1 MRALVCL
8 LALAAC
14 SRSGEKKPVEP
25 PGKHDAGSHTLAPVG
40 GDGAA
45 PAIALPPA
53 PAVPRVPAGLP
64 ALPADFDLVTPERV
78 ALGELLFWD
87 VRLSTSGK
95 LACATCHD
103 PAHGHAGSAQHPA
116 PAIVDAVWTGA
127 PDWIADRSGA
137 LAALGAHAGRE
148 LGEPLPVAVAGI
160 ADLPLYRAHFERVFA
175 SEPAAR
181 DVLPVNGD
189 TALRALAAFVVT
201 RFDGDAPWDR
211 VEREPAP
218 PAELKAGYQLFMG
231 KARCAQCHVPPLY
244 TDRARHRV
252 GPGAVG
258 GKAGDQG
265 WRTPTLRGAA
275 NRSVFFHDA
284 SAPTLAAAID
294 AHLAGGGELPTLAL
308 STAERQQLGAF
319 VTALTAQAPA
329 TVKPALP

>member
-1 MRALVCL
+1 MVWL

-14 SRSGEKKPVEP
+14 PRTSEHKPVEP
-25 PGKHDAGSHTLAPVG
+25 PGKHDAGSHTLVPQDS
-40 GDGAA
+40 DGAT

-53 PAVPRVPAGLP
+53 PAVPGVPAGLP
-64 ALPADFDLVTPERV
+64 GLPADFELATPERV

-103 PAHGHAGSAQHPA
+103 PAHGYAGSSQHPA
-116 PAIVDAVWTGA
+116 PAIVDAAWTGD
-127 PDWIADRSGA
+127 PDWIGDRSGA

-148 LGEPLPVAVAGI
+148 LGEALPVAVAGI
-160 ADLPLYRAHFERVFA
+160 ADLPLYRAQFERVFA
-175 SEPAAR
+175 SEHLSK

-189 TALRALAAFVVT
+189 TAVIALAAFVVT
-201 RFDGDAPWDR
+201 RFAGDAPWDR

-218 PAELKAGYQLFMG
+218 PADLKAGYQLFMG

-252 GPGAVG
+252 GPVAPG
-258 GKAGDQG
+258 GHASAQG

-275 NRSVFFHDA
+275 DRSVFFHDA

-294 AHLAGGGELPTLAL
+294 AHLAGGGELPKLAL
-308 STAERQQLGAF
+308 AAAEQQQLVAF
-319 VTALTAQAPA
+319 VTALTAKAPA
-329 TVKPALP
+329 SVKPALP